1 MDISATTQPK
11 SDQQNFDDYGGGAKT
26 LTITEVRPG
35 TSEQPVEVH
44 LVEYPGR
51 PYKPSKS
58 MRRVLLAAWGNDTD
72 TYAGRRIRLAGDPTI
87 KFGGSAVGGIIIEAL
102 SHIDKPLSI
111 ALTVTKGKRA
121 PFRVEPLKE
130 APAPAPT
137 PTREERVQAALK
149 AIHDATNATALANVW
164 ERIEAGGL
172 DNEPALIDAS
182 TARTDQINQQS

>member
-1 MDISATTQPK
+1 MDLSSSIEPR
-11 SDQQNFDDYGGGAKT
+11 SDQQNYDDVANAPRTVTVEKVT
-26 LTITEVRPG
+26 AG
-35 TSEQPVEVH
+35 TAEQPVEIH

-121 PFRVEPLKE
+121 PFRVEPLKD
-130 APAPAPT
+130 APQPAA
-137 PTREERVQAALK
+137 PTREERIQSALN
-149 AIHDATNATALANVW
+149 AIQNAKDGSTLANVW

-172 DNEPALIDAS
+172 GGEQVLIDAS
-182 TARTDQINQQS
+182 TARTDQINQS